1 MKLTLDFLK
10 KLHQNNDRDWFKE
23 HKKEYEAAKEEFAV
37 VVTALLENFSNTVSP
52 AFSSITAKDCIF
64 RLNRDV
70 RFSPNKTPYKTY
82 FSAVLHPDG
91 RKTEKPLFYL
101 HILPNNNSFLAI
113 GVYQPNKEYIKK
125 IREEIDYNADELKA
139 IFNKKE
145 FKKHFDGFAEMEN
158 GILKTAPRGYA
169 KDHPNIELLRF
180 KHFIVEKSI
189 TDKEL
194 LSNDIAEKLAE
205 LAIAGQP
212 LNDWLNVVWEE
223 VEEVGNGD

>member
-23 HKKEYEAAKEEFAV
+23 HKKEYEAAREEFSV
-37 VVTALLENFSNTVSP
+37 LVTALLEHFTHKIDP
-52 AFSSITAKDCIF
+52 AFSTLTAKECIF

-70 RFSPNKTPYKTY
+70 RFSKDKTPYKTY

-91 RKTEKPLFYL
+91 RKTEKPIFYL
-101 HILPNNNSFLAI
+101 HIAPNDNSFLAI
-113 GVYQPNKEYIKK
+113 GVYQPNKDYIKK
-125 IREEIDYNADELKA
+125 IREEIDYNADELKE
-139 IFNKKE
+139 IFDKKE
-145 FKKHFDGFAEMEN
+145 FKTYFEGFSEMEN
-158 GILKTAPRGYA
+158 GVLKTAPRGYP

-194 LSNDIAEKLAE
+194 LSDDITQKLAQI
-205 LAIAGQP
+205 AFAGQP
-212 LNDWLNVVWEE
+212 LNDWLNVVWDE
-223 VEEVGNGD
+223 VEVGN